1 MAQEHFFDV
10 VSRVDMAEVK
20 NAVDQTTREL
30 TGRFDFKQS
39 VSQVTLDREGVKLLS
54 DDEFKLKQLRE
65 ILEAKLA
72 KRGISL
78 LALDYGRVEPAAKG
92 AVRQDVS
99 LKQGVDTDT
108 GRKIV
113 RMVKDMGL
121 KVQAQIQGDQVRV
134 TGKAKD
140 DLQAV
145 IQKLKTA
152 DLGVALQFVNYRSG

>member
-10 VSRVDMAEVK
+10 VSRVDMAEVR
-20 NAVDQTTREL
+20 NAVDQATREL
-30 TGRFDFKQS
+30 AGRFDFKQS
-39 VSQVTLDREGVKLLS
+39 VSQITLDREGVKLLS

-92 AVRQDVS
+92 AVRQDVT
-99 LKQGVDTDT
+99 LKQGVDADT

-121 KVQAQIQGDQVRV
+121 KVQDQIQ
-134 TGKAKD
+134 
-140 DLQAV
+140 
-145 IQKLKTA
+145 
-152 DLGVALQFVNYRSG
+152 

>member
-10 VSRVDMAEVK
+10 VSRVDMAEVR
-20 NAVDQTTREL
+20 NAVDQATREL
-30 TGRFDFKQS
+30 AGRFDFKQS
-39 VSQVTLDREGVKLLS
+39 VSEITLDREGVKLLS
-54 DDEFKLKQLRE
+54 DDEFKMKQLRE
-65 ILEAKLA
+65 ILEAKFA

-113 RMVKDMGL
+113 RLIKDMGL
-121 KVQAQIQGDQVRV
+121 KVQAQVQGDQVRV

-145 IQKLKTA
+145 IQKLKAA
-152 DLGVALQFVNYRSG
+152 DLGVALQFVNYRST